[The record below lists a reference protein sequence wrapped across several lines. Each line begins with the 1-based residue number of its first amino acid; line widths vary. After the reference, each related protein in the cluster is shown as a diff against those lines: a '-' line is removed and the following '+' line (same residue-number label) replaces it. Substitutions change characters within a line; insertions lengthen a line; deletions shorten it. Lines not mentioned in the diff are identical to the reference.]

1 MHGITTF
8 ISIPSKKYYIW
19 QHSTCINL
27 HTPSHRASHSHMTCI
42 TELSLSVLHL
52 PMHANHTG
60 MFLNWKYYVL
70 GKNSKVSDWSSCL
83 RRRPQTHSRH
93 SDPETRLSGKSWR
106 QFPHSTQSGPLEQC
120 LFSMTFPGKQSWLY
134 LVSLVLLSIH
144 AQRVAAAL

>member
-1 MHGITTF
+1 MESQLSHL
-8 ISIPSKKYYIW
+8 KKKKNYI
-19 QHSTCINL
+19 QEHSTCTNL
-27 HTPSHRASHSHMTCI
+27 HTPSHRASHSYMTCI
-42 TELSLSVLHL
+42 TELSLNALHL

-70 GKNSKVSDWSSCL
+70 GKNSKVSDWSLCL
-83 RRRPQTHSRH
+83 RRRPQTRNRC
-93 SDPETRLSGKSWR
+93 SDPETRLRGKSWR

-144 AQRVAAAL
+144 AHRVAAAL